1 MPVGRQVGAEL
12 LLRDA
17 AQERVRKG
25 EEAAGA
31 VSRFNLTARNIIS
44 SCQPVRDICCGM
56 CMTREDGQGC
66 SCCVDLKGWLPKRAT
81 SEHMWYEG
89 RQATRKTVSEN
100 VSGDEGW

>member
-17 AQERVRKG
+17 AQERVRKR
-25 EEAAGA
+25 EEAAGT

-44 SCQPVRDICCGM
+44 SCQLV

-66 SCCVDLKGWLPKRAT
+66 SCCVVLKGWLPKRAT